1 MAQENEELNRRRQRR
16 ERMKAHYQKQQRD
29 LIIRLIAVAA
39 VLLVSAV
46 AIVVLSLPKEP
57 ASPAVTTTPAVT
69 EGTSGSESTDPIP
82 STTAPGTVPTEETAP
97 SDTTVIRFAA
107 AGDLNITDQVVA
119 AGGGAVKVVITG
131 ERRITEIK
139 IAPEIVDEDDIET
152 MQDIIVAA
160 VNEAIGRVES
170 EAAAEM
176 SALAAKYGIPE
187 GAL

>member
-1 MAQENEELNRRRQRR
+1 
-16 ERMKAHYQKQQRD
+16 MKVR
-29 LIIRLIAVAA
+29 
-39 VLLVSAV
+39 
-46 AIVVLSLPKEP
+46 LPKGVGGGP
-57 ASPAVTTTPAVT
+57 QDMNSMMRQVQKFQ
-69 EGTSGSESTDPIP
+69 
-82 STTAPGTVPTEETAP
+82 EERE
-97 SDTTVIRFAA
+97 VLAA
-107 AGDLNITDQVVA
+107 DLEAREYEVA

-131 ERRITEIK
+131 ERRVTEIK

-152 MQDIIVAA
+152 MEDIIVAA